1 MYNFDEIIDRK
12 GSNCLKYD
20 ALPKY
25 FGVEE
30 AQPLWVA
37 DMDFK
42 APEFINEAI
51 LKRVQ
56 HGVYGYAKATP
67 ELLDS
72 IVNWMKDRHEWSIDA
87 SWISLANGVVPAY
100 SAALEAFSEEG
111 DEIIVQTPV
120 YYPLFKSVQHNK
132 RTLVTNP
139 LKENNGH
146 YTMDLEDLKSKITPK
161 TKILTLCSPHNPVG
175 RVWDK
180 EELEALA
187 QICIENN
194 IKIISDEI
202 HADLVFKKFTPLAS
216 ISKAISDITI
226 TLNAAGK
233 TFNVAGLNCS
243 YAICENEEMLTRY
256 NEIIIKRE
264 INSINVFGFVSLQ
277 SAYENGQPW
286 LKELLTYIK
295 KNIDFVETFLKET
308 NSQIEFKKPE
318 ATYLLWFSFKNYS
331 ISHQKVK
338 QKLLKEAKVALNDGL
353 TFGKEGECY
362 FRLNCALPRKEL
374 ETALSKIVTVFDENT
389 KN

>member
-25 FGVEE
+25 FGVDE

-42 APEFINEAI
+42 APEFINDAI

-111 DEIIVQTPV
+111 DEIIVQSPV

-132 RTLVTNP
+132 RTLITNS
-139 LKENNGH
+139 LKEENGH

-187 QICIENN
+187 QICIDNN

-243 YAICENEEMLTRY
+243 YAICENEEMLARY
-256 NEIIIKRE
+256 NEILIKRE

-286 LKELLTYIK
+286 LKELLTYIQG
-295 KNIDFVETFLKET
+295 NIDFVETFLKET

-353 TFGKEGECY
+353 TFGKEGDCY

-374 ETALSKIVTVFDENT
+374 ETALSKIVTVFDN
-389 KN
+389 N